1 VIVFIVF
8 YLIDAGLFSGYLAE
22 LLGFLLVG

>member
-8 YLIDAGLFSGYLAE
+8 YLIDAGLFSGYTAE
-22 LLGFLLVG
+22 NIEV